1 MRVVFVGCDGTHLL
15 GAPDG
20 VVVVFV
26 LVLAEEV
33 AHFHV
38 LEEVL
43 GLGVLVGQVDL
54 VVTFG
59 ARLLSTPRLLLF
71 FRPLVPQRLE
81 EVLVDLFEGVGCEEQ
96 IVVLF
101 FQHVHH
107 DLALLRVRLAD
118 LLELLGQ
125 LTPHLRQ
132 VHVFG

>member
-1 MRVVFVGCDGTHLL
+1 MRVVLVGGDGAHLL

-33 AHFHV
+33 AYFHV

-43 GLGVLVGQVDL
+43 GLGVLVCQVDF
-54 VVTFG
+54 VVPFG
-59 ARLLSTPRLLLF
+59 ADLFPTPRLLLLF
-71 FRPLVPQRLE
+71 GPLVPQGLE
-81 EVLVDLFEGVGCEEQ
+81 EVLVDLLEGVGCEEQ
-96 IVVLF
+96 VVVLLLE
-101 FQHVHH
+101 HVHH